1 VQMGF
6 VFCFCQSRHAPNEDR
21 VPSRRRITYQMS
33 THSYITR
40 GGYEKL
46 EKELQHLKSVER
58 PAVIKSLTHARSYG
72 DLSENAE
79 YSAAKE
85 RQLQVESKI
94 NSISQRL
101 ASSIIVDESMIPADK
116 AYLGATVRLKDKKTG
131 EEITY
136 RLVSTVEADFNENK
150 ISTESPV
157 GRALLGKMAGES
169 VEITVP
175 AGKFAYEILSVSRE

>member
-1 VQMGF
+1 
-6 VFCFCQSRHAPNEDR
+6 
-21 VPSRRRITYQMS
+21 MS

-40 GGYEKL
+40 AGYEKL
-46 EKELQHLKSVER
+46 EKELQRLMSVER

-85 RQLQVESKI
+85 RQLQVESRI
-94 NSISQRL
+94 NALSRQLS
-101 ASSIIVDESMIPADK
+101 SSIIIDESMIPTDK

-157 GRALLGKMAGES
+157 GRALLGKMAGEA

-175 AGKFAYEILSVSRE
+175 AGNLSYEILSVSRG

>member
-1 VQMGF
+1 
-6 VFCFCQSRHAPNEDR
+6 
-21 VPSRRRITYQMS
+21 MS

-46 EKELQHLKSVER
+46 EKELHHLMSVER
-58 PAVIKSLTHARSYG
+58 PAVIKSLTHARSFG

-79 YSAAKE
+79 YAAAKE

-94 NSISQRL
+94 NVISQQL
-101 ASSIIVDESMIPADK
+101 SSLIIIDESMIPSDK
-116 AYLGATVRLKDKKTG
+116 AYLGATVKLKDKKTG

-157 GRALLGKMAGES
+157 GRALLGKKAGEA

-175 AGKFAYEILSVSRE
+175 AGKLSYKILSVSRD

>member
-1 VQMGF
+1 
-6 VFCFCQSRHAPNEDR
+6 
-21 VPSRRRITYQMS
+21 MS

-40 GGYEKL
+40 AGYEKL
-46 EKELQHLKSVER
+46 EKELQRLMSVER
-58 PAVIKSLTHARSYG
+58 PAVIKSLAHARSYG
-72 DLSENAE
+72 DLAENAE
-79 YSAAKE
+79 YAAAKE

-94 NSISQRL
+94 NAISQRL
-101 ASSIIVDESMIPADK
+101 ASSIIVDESMIPSDK

-157 GRALLGKMAGES
+157 GRALLGKMAGEA

-175 AGKFAYEILSVSRE
+175 AGKLSYEILSISRG